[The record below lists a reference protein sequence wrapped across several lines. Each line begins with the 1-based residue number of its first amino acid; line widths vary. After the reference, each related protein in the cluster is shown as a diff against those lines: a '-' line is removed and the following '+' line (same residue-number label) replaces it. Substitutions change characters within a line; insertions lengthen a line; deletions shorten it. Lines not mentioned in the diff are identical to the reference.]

1 MTKYVIKGGKKLIGE
16 TCVSSAKNA
25 VLPIIAAATLT
36 DEDVTIKDC
45 PKIAD
50 VFCMIK
56 ILESVGAAVS
66 FKNGDLTISAKSIDR
81 FSVKSDLCGKLRSSI
96 YMLGALFPRFKN
108 VCVAYPGGCNIGKRP
123 IDIHLNVVKSFGG
136 DVDERD
142 NGAFC
147 RAEKLVGAD
156 VTLCFPSVG
165 ATENALMLASLARG
179 DSIIRNA
186 AREPEVKDLADFLNS
201 MGAKIKGA
209 GEKTVYVTGV
219 KKLHGT
225 VYKPIPD
232 RIEAGTFLLAAA
244 IAGGEIAVR
253 GARAQNIVPLL
264 DKLRQNACNLSVEN
278 DIIHIKSGIRRKP
291 FSLVTGPYPSFPTDL
306 QAQTLVLAALS
317 EGESV
322 IRENIFENRFS
333 VAEEL
338 RRMGADVKVYGNA
351 AIVNGVKS
359 LYGGVVGASDLR
371 GGAALCLAGLA
382 AEGETVVLNAR
393 HIERGYAAFTEK
405 LGSLGADIAVAE
417 D

>member
-45 PKIAD
+45 PEIAD

-278 DIIHIKSGIRRKP
+278 DIKSGIRRKP

-322 IRENIFENRFS
+322 IRENVFENRFA
-333 VAEEL
+333 VAGEL
-338 RRMGADVKVYGNA
+338 SLMGADVKVYGNA
-351 AIVNGVKS
+351 AVVQGVKS
-359 LYGGVVGASDLR
+359 LRGAAVSASDLR

-382 AEGETVVLNAR
+382 AEGETVVSNAG
-393 HIERGYAAFTEK
+393 HVERGYAFFTEK
-405 LGSLGADIAVAE
+405 LASLGADVAMTK

>member
-1 MTKYVIKGGKKLIGE
+1 MSKYVIKGGKKLVGE
-16 TCVSSAKNA
+16 MRVSSAKNA

-36 DEDVTIKDC
+36 DEDVLIKDC

-56 ILESVGAAVS
+56 ILESVGAKTE
-66 FKNGDLTISAKSIDR
+66 FKNGDLKISAKSIDK
-81 FSVKSDLCGKLRSSI
+81 FSVKSDLCGKLRSSV

-108 VCVAYPGGCNIGKRP
+108 VEIAYPGGCNIGKRP
-123 IDIHLNVVKSFGG
+123 IDIHLNVIKSFGG
-136 DVDERD
+136 DVDERE

-147 RAEKLVGAD
+147 RAKNLVGAD

-165 ATENALMLASLARG
+165 ATENALMLASVAKG
-179 DSIIRNA
+179 DSVIRNA
-186 AREPEVKDLADFLNS
+186 AREPEVKDLADFLVS
-201 MGAKIKGA
+201 MGAIIKGA
-209 GEKTVYVTGV
+209 GEKTIYVSGV

-244 IAGGEIAVR
+244 VTGGEIAVR
-253 GARAQNIVPLL
+253 GAFAQNITPLL
-264 DKLRQNACNLSVEN
+264 HKLRQNACILSVKN
-278 DIIHIKSGIRRKP
+278 DIIYLKSGARRKP

-322 IRENIFENRFS
+322 IRENVFENRFA
-333 VAEEL
+333 VAGEL
-338 RRMGADVKVYGNA
+338 SLMGADVKVYGNA
-351 AIVNGVKS
+351 AVVQGVKS
-359 LYGGVVGASDLR
+359 LRGAAVSASDLR

-382 AEGETVVLNAR
+382 AEGETVVSNAG
-393 HIERGYAAFTEK
+393 HVERGYAFFTEK
-405 LGSLGADIAVAE
+405 LASLGADVAMTK

>member
-1 MTKYVIKGGKKLIGE
+1 M
-16 TCVSSAKNA
+16 
-25 VLPIIAAATLT
+25 
-36 DEDVTIKDC
+36 
-45 PKIAD
+45 
-50 VFCMIK
+50 
-56 ILESVGAAVS
+56 
-66 FKNGDLTISAKSIDR
+66 
-81 FSVKSDLCGKLRSSI
+81 
-96 YMLGALFPRFKN
+96 
-108 VCVAYPGGCNIGKRP
+108 
-123 IDIHLNVVKSFGG
+123 
-136 DVDERD
+136 DERD

-322 IRENIFENRFS
+322 IRENVFENRFS

-393 HIERGYAAFTEK
+393 HVERGYANFTEK
-405 LGSLGADIAVAE
+405 LGALGADIAVAE